1 MGEYVGIGAAAVKEI
16 RQYLRDLWRR
26 KDLLLYLVTSGLKA
40 DTRNTFLGYF
50 WWLLDPAIYVL
61 VFVFVRV
68 VLIGRAGDDIVP
80 FLASGL
86 VVFQF
91 FAATLTG
98 SARSITSK
106 SGIITQVYLPKAIL
120 PAGLVL
126 TQLVNFLFGLVTVAV
141 ILAASGVVPGVEILW
156 LPYLIA
162 VQTLFHL
169 AVALVMAYVA
179 AFIRDLERVLSRL
192 VLIMRFTAPVLWEG
206 SRLPEQYHWVVD
218 YNPLA
223 WLLNAYRAVLMRGRA
238 PDVSLMGWL
247 GLSSVLV
254 IGLLLVFYTYNEHRI
269 VKVL

>member
-1 MGEYVGIGAAAVKEI
+1 MKHII
-16 RQYLRDLWRR
+16 QYLRDLWRR

-68 VLIGRAGDDIVP
+68 VLIGRAGEDIVP

-91 FAATLTG
+91 FAGTLTG
-98 SARSITSK
+98 SARSITSRG
-106 SGIITQVYLPKAIL
+106 SIITQVYLPKAML

-141 ILAASGVVPGVEILW
+141 ILVASGIVPGAEILW
-156 LPYLIA
+156 LPYLIV

-206 SRLPEQYHWVVD
+206 SRLPEQYDWVVD

-223 WLLNAYRAVLMRGRA
+223 WLLDAYRAVLLYGQR

-247 GLSSVLV
+247 ALASMMVIAGLV
-254 IGLLLVFYTYNEHRI
+254 VFYTCNEHRI